1 MQTEAHTTSHRS
13 PVRRRTT
20 RSEDLVTIVLG
31 LWLIAGLFL
40 DGYAH
45 QHLIT
50 GEEGFFT
57 PWHAVFY
64 GGYAAVAVWTVELVR
79 RRRGGTLLDRVPHGY
94 GAAVAG
100 VGLFGLGGIGDGLWH
115 AAFGVETG
123 IDALLSPT
131 HLLLMVSLGAIV
143 TAPYRAAAHDAL
155 REGRGVALVSLGIGT
170 ALAAFFL
177 NFVWGLGDAGFR
189 VPYDPATGGG
199 EVQVIAGVGSVLVAT
214 ALLTGATALALRLGR
229 PAPGTFGLMF
239 GGVALA
245 VHLAF
250 EEEAIGVAAAA
261 TGGLVL
267 DGALRLLPSDRAA
280 LAPGIALTAMWAI
293 YYGLAASIHDVAW
306 PAAISAGTVVL
317 AGVWAAVQGAVTA
330 GRSTVSG
337 E

>member
-1 MQTEAHTTSHRS
+1 MQTDARTVAD
-13 PVRRRTT
+13 PPIGGRTT
-20 RSEDLVTIVLG
+20 RREDLVTMVLG

-45 QHLIT
+45 QHLIA
-50 GEEGFFT
+50 GEEDFFT
-57 PWHAVFY
+57 PWHAAFY
-64 GGYAAVAVWTVELVR
+64 AGYAAMAVWTAELVR
-79 RRRGGTLLDRVPHGY
+79 RRRGRTLRDRVPHGY
-94 GAAVAG
+94 AAAVIG
-100 VGLFGLGGIGDGLWH
+100 VGLFGLGAIGDGLWH
-115 AAFGVETG
+115 TAFGVETG

-131 HLLLMVSLGAIV
+131 HLVLMASLGAIV
-143 TAPYRAAAHDAL
+143 TAPYRAASDDASGG
-155 REGRGVALVSLGIGT
+155 RRGVALTSLGIGT

-177 NFVWGLGDAGFR
+177 NFVWGLGDTSFR
-189 VPYDPATGGG
+189 VPYDPATGAG
-199 EVQVIAGVGSVLVAT
+199 EVQVIAGVGSVLAAT
-214 ALLTGATALALRLGR
+214 GVLTGATALALRLGR
-229 PAPGTFGLMF
+229 PGPGTFGLLF

-250 EEEAIGVAAAA
+250 DEEAIGVVAAA

-280 LAPGIALTAMWAI
+280 LAPGIALTAMWAV

-330 GRSTVSG
+330 GRSAAPG
-337 E
+337 A